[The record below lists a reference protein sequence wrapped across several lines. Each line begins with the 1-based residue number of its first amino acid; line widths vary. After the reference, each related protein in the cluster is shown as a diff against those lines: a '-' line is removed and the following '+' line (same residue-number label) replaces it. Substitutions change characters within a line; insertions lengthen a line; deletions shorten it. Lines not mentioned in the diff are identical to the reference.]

1 MFNISQE
8 EVRRYFS
15 SVWQNRHS
23 KSLDAQQ
30 QKILGI
36 ILEHPEYQPILENIE
51 HYLEYQW
58 LPEEGQS
65 NPFLHMSLHLSL
77 QEQNSINQPEG
88 IAILYQEITKKYQ
101 STHKAEHV
109 MMDALMEM
117 IWQAQ
122 QNHKGFD
129 VNLYITLLRQKLALP
144 PESQIRQNPHEI

>member
-15 SVWQNRHS
+15 SVWQNRHNQ
-23 KSLDAQQ
+23 SLDAQQ
-30 QKILGI
+30 QKILAI

-51 HYLEYQW
+51 HYLDYQW

-88 IAILYQEITKKYQ
+88 ITSLYQEITKKYQ
-101 STHKAEHV
+101 DIHRAEHI
-109 MMDALMEM
+109 MMDALTEM

-122 QNHKGFD
+122 QNHQGFD
-129 VNLYITLLRQKLALP
+129 VNLYITLLRQQLALP
-144 PESQIRQNPHEI
+144 PENQIRLNPHEI